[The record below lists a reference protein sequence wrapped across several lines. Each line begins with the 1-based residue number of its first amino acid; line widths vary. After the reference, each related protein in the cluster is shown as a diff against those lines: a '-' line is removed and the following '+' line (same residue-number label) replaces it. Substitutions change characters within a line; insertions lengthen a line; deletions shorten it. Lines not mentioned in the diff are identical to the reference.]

1 MSEFAAII
9 LAAGKGTR
17 MKSKL
22 PKVLHKLSGKPML
35 EHVLDAAGEA
45 GVDDE
50 IVIVGFGSEKVTE
63 FLGTRARV
71 AIQKEQLGTG
81 HAVLQARD
89 LLGGEKGTALI
100 LCGDTPLMRRTLK
113 AVPAS
118 VSLRQTPPIPSAM
131 AAFCVT
137 V

>member
-1 MSEFAAII
+1 
-9 LAAGKGTR
+9 
-17 MKSKL
+17 
-22 PKVLHKLSGKPML
+22 ML

-81 HAVLQARD
+81 HAVLQARIFWAGKKERPYP
-89 LLGGEKGTALI
+89 LRGYAPFGRRGAEEI
-100 LCGDTPLMRRTLK
+100 L
-113 AVPAS
+113 
-118 VSLRQTPPIPSAM
+118 
-131 AAFCVT
+131 
-137 V
+137 

>member
-50 IVIVGFGSEKVTE
+50 IVIVGFGSERSRSSRNP
-63 FLGTRARV
+63 GRV

-89 LLGGEKGTALI
+89 LLGGEKERPSSSAGI
-100 LCGDTPLMRRTLK
+100 RPFWK
-113 AVPAS
+113 ARS
-118 VSLRQTPPIPSAM
+118 
-131 AAFCVT
+131 
-137 V
+137 

>member
-71 AIQKEQLGTG
+71 AIQKEQAGNGSCRSPGAGSFGRGKRNGPHPLRGYAPFG
-81 HAVLQARD
+81 RRGA
-89 LLGGEKGTALI
+89 EEI
-100 LCGDTPLMRRTLK
+100 L
-113 AVPAS
+113 
-118 VSLRQTPPIPSAM
+118 
-131 AAFCVT
+131 
-137 V
+137 